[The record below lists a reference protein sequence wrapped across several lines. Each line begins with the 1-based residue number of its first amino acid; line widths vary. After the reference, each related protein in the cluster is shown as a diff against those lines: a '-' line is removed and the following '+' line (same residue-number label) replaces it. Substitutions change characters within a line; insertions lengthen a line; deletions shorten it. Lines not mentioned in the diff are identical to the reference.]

1 MYPKTR
7 EREKMAVIVDFGKC
21 LHCGGCV
28 GSCPQNAIYMN
39 DYILEFNDDCNSCK
53 RCVKLCPVAALRLE

>member
-1 MYPKTR
+1 MT
-7 EREKMAVIVDFGKC
+7 VIVNFDKC

-39 DYILEFNDDCNSCK
+39 DYIIEFNDNCNSCK
-53 RCVKLCPVAALRLE
+53 RCIIICPVAALRME